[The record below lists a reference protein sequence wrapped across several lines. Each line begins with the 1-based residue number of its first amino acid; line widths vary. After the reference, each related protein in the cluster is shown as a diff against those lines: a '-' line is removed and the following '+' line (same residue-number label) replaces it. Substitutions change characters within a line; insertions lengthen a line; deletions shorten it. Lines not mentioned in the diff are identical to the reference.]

1 MPHVGLE
8 VNTTVF
14 AVGDG
19 EWLEWSGGLVAVP
32 HMGLEMYT
40 CPAQWW
46 AVGCYKLA
54 GVVVR
59 GWGNLGR

>member
-32 HMGLEMYT
+32 HMG
-40 CPAQWW
+40 
-46 AVGCYKLA
+46 G
-54 GVVVR
+54 
-59 GWGNLGR
+59 